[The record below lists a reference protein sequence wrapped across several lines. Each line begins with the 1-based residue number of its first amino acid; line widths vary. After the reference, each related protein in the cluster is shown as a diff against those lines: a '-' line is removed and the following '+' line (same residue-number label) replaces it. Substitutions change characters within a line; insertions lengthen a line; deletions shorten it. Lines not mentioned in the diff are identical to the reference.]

1 MKGFVFSLDAA
12 FSVFVAG
19 LILAAAVSYMRV
31 PFSSGIPET
40 SAVLQGSD
48 IVSALDKKGVFD
60 SLDTTLIANN
70 LTQALPPN
78 LNMSLNISIYDEDLK
93 FKEAKQ
99 VNTDLTENYYKGKWL
114 LAVGNLSDVKNY
126 VLVEYKVKF
135 L

>member
-19 LILAAAVSYMRV
+19 LILAAAVSHIRA
-31 PFSSGIPET
+31 PFSSGIPES

-48 IVSALDKKGVFD
+48 IISVLDKKGVFD

-70 LTQALPPN
+70 LTQAMPSN
-78 LNMSLNISIYDEDLK
+78 LNMSLKMGIFDENLK
-93 FKEAKQ
+93 FKETRQ
-99 VNTDLTENYYKGKWL
+99 VRPDLTENYYKGKWL
-114 LAVGNLSDVKNY
+114 LAIGNLSDVKNY